1 MTKYSYSSFI
11 LLLHTY
17 QTYQACLSASEEWNF
32 SSLNLTVLP
41 SSCCSI
47 FTGVSQVSSRT
58 FPLSSPRSREVRRGR
73 EGSGWDFV
81 QRGAWP
87 VGARSRGKVRWDLTL
102 RFRDLIPQIPPTP
115 PASHPPSQ
123 ATVHTS
129 PRPRSMATEFL
140 PAQTQQPWSQPLPP
154 SDPGVQAPAPPPS
167 DSEIQA
173 P

>member
-1 MTKYSYSSFI
+1 MILDFFFSFLILSLGLSTLSLIFSIPFPLWSVSSPWRRSCVS
-11 LLLHTY
+11 HPWG
-17 QTYQACLSASEEWNF
+17 S
-32 SSLNLTVLP
+32 VP

-102 RFRDLIPQIPPTP
+102 RFRDLIPQIPP
-115 PASHPPSQ
+115 HPS
-123 ATVHTS
+123 S
-129 PRPRSMATEFL
+129 F
-140 PAQTQQPWSQPLPP
+140 
-154 SDPGVQAPAPPPS
+154 PPPIS
-167 DSEIQA
+167 GHSSHVPETQEYGH
-173 P
+173 